1 MKCSFQVQATK
12 QEVAT
17 RRQEESA
24 RLDQGFALIK
34 AVSYL
39 HAELLIQ
46 DHYIYKVLLEV
57 GLSCDQR
64 QDIMIFSNFFEKF

>member
-34 AVSYL
+34 AASYL

-46 DHYIYKVLLEV
+46 DHYIYKVLLELEV
-57 GLSCDQR
+57 GLSRDQR
-64 QDIMIFSNFFEKF
+64 QDIMIFSNF